1 MINSLLDDVLD
12 RTVVAGFTNVG
23 YRIRSRGWSASEL
36 QRMQGKVV
44 LVTGASSG
52 LGLAAAEGF
61 ARLGAT
67 VWLVVRS
74 PERGEQAR
82 ARIVERSG
90 NGDVHV
96 GVCDLSE
103 LESVRQFAGR
113 FRDQASRLDVL
124 VNNAGVMTEARG
136 VSADGI
142 ELTLATNVVG
152 PFLLT
157 NLLIPLLQE
166 SAPARIINVSSG
178 GMYTQKL
185 RVDDLQ
191 SERGRVRR
199 AEGVRAHQARGGD
212 PYRALGRAVGGHRG
226 RGPRDAP
233 GVGGHPRRAILAA
246 SLLQADTTAAQDA
259 GAGRRHD
266 RLARCRRRTGPQ
278 LRPVLARPP
287 TASHA
292 PAAID
297 TGDAAGARAAARRV
311 RTAQRLARRV
321 RSDRVDFNSRRRIV
335 MAHYRASID
344 IQQPRED
351 VFAYLSDF
359 STTREWDPGVVEAER
374 LNGQAV
380 GEGTEFR
387 LVAEFLG
394 RKNELTYR
402 IVEYDPPHAVTFL
415 GENATVVSRDRITF
429 ESTAEGT
436 RVTYDADL
444 ALKGLLRIADPLLAL
459 AFNRVGD
466 RALAGLRRTLAP
478 SQPQT
483 LSPLSGRAL
492 DGKEYELPG
501 DLAKQHNFLVV
512 AFRREQQRVVDQ
524 WLPWLIDLEQRRSD
538 VAVYELPV
546 LSSVYG
552 PARWFI
558 DGGMTRGI
566 PDAAARARTI
576 TVYTDVRK
584 VVDNL
589 GLAGTDTIAVLI
601 VERSGRI
608 LASEVGGFEEQKA
621 ERLAASLA
629 PTPSP
634 TATVT

>member
-1 MINSLLDDVLD
+1 
-12 RTVVAGFTNVG
+12 
-23 YRIRSRGWSASEL
+23 
-36 QRMQGKVV
+36 
-44 LVTGASSG
+44 
-52 LGLAAAEGF
+52 
-61 ARLGAT
+61 
-67 VWLVVRS
+67 
-74 PERGEQAR
+74 
-82 ARIVERSG
+82 
-90 NGDVHV
+90 
-96 GVCDLSE
+96 
-103 LESVRQFAGR
+103 
-113 FRDQASRLDVL
+113 
-124 VNNAGVMTEARG
+124 
-136 VSADGI
+136 
-142 ELTLATNVVG
+142 
-152 PFLLT
+152 
-157 NLLIPLLQE
+157 
-166 SAPARIINVSSG
+166 
-178 GMYTQKL
+178 MYTHKL

-191 SERGRVRR
+191 SERREFDGPTVYARTKR
-199 AEGVRAHQARGGD
+199 AQVILTELWAEQLAGTGVVVHAMHPGWADTPGVRSS
-212 PYRALGRAVGGHRG
+212 L
-226 RGPRDAP
+226 PRFYKVTRP
-233 GVGGHPRRAILAA
+233 
-246 SLLQADTTAAQDA
+246 LLRTPAQGADTIVWL
-259 GAGRRHD
+259 GA
-266 RLARCRRRTGPQ
+266 
-278 LRPVLARPP
+278 PP
-287 TASHA
+287 N
-292 PAAID
+292 
-297 TGDAAGARAAARRV
+297 RAAARAASGT
-311 RTAQRLARRV
+311 TADSVPRIGCDGHGRRGRSASGCSPSAYGSAVGTTRPFRPRRLQ
-321 RSDRVDFNSRRRIV
+321 FKKENL

-344 IQQPRED
+344 IRQPRED

-359 STTREWDPGVVEAER
+359 STTREWDPGVVKAER
-374 LNGQAV
+374 LNGQPV

-429 ESTAEGT
+429 ESTAEDT

-478 SQPQT
+478 AQPQR

-501 DLAKQHNFLVV
+501 DLAKQHNFIVV

-524 WLPWLIDLEQRRSD
+524 WLPWLIELEQHRSD

-566 PDAAARARTI
+566 PDASARARTI
-576 TVYTDVRK
+576 TVYTDVGK
-584 VVDNL
+584 AVDNL

-608 LASEVGGFEEQKA
+608 LASEVGGFDEQKA
-621 ERLAASLA
+621 ERLAASLT

-634 TATVT
+634 TAP